1 MHTVCSY
8 GKLCAVSRIMIM
20 GLCVLW
26 TELRWLVGPDR
37 TFSPRLRLMKKEHA
51 RLSGKLARMATLA
64 DPEHE
69 SLMRDIS
76 LLTED
81 MVQFESARAEA
92 FQKAHHALRARFARE
107 LAD

>member
-8 GKLCAVSRIMIM
+8 DRLCAVRRIVIM

-37 TFSPRLRLMKKEHA
+37 HFSSCLRLMKKEHA

-69 SLMRDIS
+69 NLMKDLS

-81 MVQFESARAEA
+81 IARLESARAEA
-92 FQKAHHALRARFARE
+92 FQKVHQALRVRFARE